1 MGKVTQHQ
9 KIINHL
15 NTHRGITSKVAYER
29 YGITQLA
36 TRISE
41 IEKKGYLIDR
51 TRIEGV
57 NRDGEPCR
65 FVEYSLMKEEDFTN
79 ENK

>member
-65 FVEYSLMKEEDFTN
+65 FVEYSLMEEGDFN
-79 ENK
+79 GKAE

>member
-15 NTHRGITSKVAYER
+15 NTHRCITMREAFSR
-29 YGITQLA
+29 YGISQLA
-36 TRISE
+36 TRIKE
-41 IEKKGYLIDR
+41 LEQKGYLINHDR
-51 TRIEGV
+51 VSRIDDDGV
-57 NRDGEPCR
+57 VHN
-65 FVEYSLMKEEDFTN
+65 FVEYSLMTEGDFGS

>member
-15 NTHRGITSKVAYER
+15 NTHRCITMREAFSR
-29 YGITQLA
+29 YGISQLA
-36 TRISE
+36 TRIKE
-41 IEKKGYLIDR
+41 LEQKGYLINHDR
-51 TRIEGV
+51 VSQTDSDGV
-57 NRDGEPCR
+57 VHN

-79 ENK
+79 E